1 MAKAVSRRAFTAMT
15 GSLGLSGSI
24 TSAMAQDIGFAGK
37 TMKIVVPFP
46 AGGAT
51 DIIARLV
58 GERLGSMWG
67 APLIVENVPGAGAN
81 IGNDRV
87 AKGALNGT
95 QILMISLSVA
105 TNQFL
110 YARLP
115 YDPEKDLVPLCQVA
129 SVPNL
134 LCVRKGLPVNSVA
147 ELIALARARPGKLSY
162 SSSGVGSS
170 PHLAAELFKKM
181 AGVDILHV
189 PYSGAAPALNDLLV
203 GDIDLTFGTITSI
216 ISQARGDAVRA
227 LGVTTSRRSPSAP
240 EYPSIAETVAGY
252 DATSWYGLAVRA
264 GTPRA
269 IRERIERDARAAC
282 AEPAVRERF
291 AALASEA
298 VGSSGEEFT
307 AYIAGERTK
316 WGRLIRDLGIRIE

>member
-87 AKGALNGT
+87 AKGALDGT
-95 QILMISLSVA
+95 HLLMISLSVA
-105 TNQFL
+105 TNQYL

-115 YDPEKDLVPLCQVA
+115 YDPEKDFAPLCQVV

-134 LCVRKGLPVNSVA
+134 LCVRKELPVNSVP
-147 ELIALARARPGKLSY
+147 ELVAYARANPGKLNY
-162 SSSGVGSS
+162 SSSGIGSS
-170 PHLAAELFKKM
+170 PHLSAELFKKL
-181 AGVDILHV
+181 AGVDIVHV
-189 PYSGAAPALNDLLV
+189 PYSGAAPALNDLLS
-203 GDIDLTFGTITSI
+203 GGIDLTFGTIPSI
-216 ISQARGDAVRA
+216 IAHARAGSVKAIGISTAKRA
-227 LGVTTSRRSPSAP
+227 PSAL
-240 EYPSIAETVAGY
+240 EYPAIAETVAGY
-252 DATSWYGLAVRA
+252 DSTSWYGLAVRA
-264 GTPRA
+264 GTPKN
-269 IRERIERDARAAC
+269 IRDKIERDARAMC
-282 AEPAVRERF
+282 RDIGVREKF
-291 AALASEA
+291 SALASETI
-298 VGSSGEEFT
+298 GSSAEEF
-307 AYIAGERTK
+307 ANYIATERVK
-316 WGRLIRDLGIRIE
+316 WGMLIRDLGIRVD